1 MSALHVA
8 HGFPPLDRAGA
19 EVDYVSGAALLVR
32 RSLFDEVG
40 GLDERY
46 SPGFWEDVDL
56 CFAVRERGLQI
67 VCEPAAV
74 VYHFEGSSAWRHP
87 EGGGTWRPESNA
99 HLFRERWAE
108 RLEHLRKRGIE

>member
-1 MSALHVA
+1 VSALHVA

-56 CFAVRERGLQI
+56 CFAVRERGL
-67 VCEPAAV
+67 
-74 VYHFEGSSAWRHP
+74 
-87 EGGGTWRPESNA
+87 
-99 HLFRERWAE
+99 
-108 RLEHLRKRGIE
+108 